1 MARVK
6 TIIVGDVHGMLDE
19 LKELIEK
26 VGYDKDNDRLI
37 LAGDLVD
44 RGPKS
49 AGVCDY
55 AEEIG
60 AEICIGNHDDKY
72 IRYRRHEQKKTHVG
86 RKHYR
91 NPMTLNEHKQE
102 VWKSLSDQN
111 LDYLEAGKYC
121 VPVWEYN
128 ALVVHAG
135 VLPASV
141 VGDLP
146 YDKRD
151 REEYIF
157 TRYIDKDSFRQK
169 SLGPN
174 FTKPVNSIHWTEAY
188 DGFVDIVYGHDVRS
202 FDEPVVEYN
211 EKGARMIGLDT
222 GSCFGGKLSCI
233 IFTPE
238 NPQGVFESIKAKKCW
253 KTYRIVKD
261 EKKNGK

>member
-1 MARVK
+1 MARKKV
-6 TIIVGDVHGMLDE
+6 IVCGDVHGMLDE

-26 VGYDKDNDRLI
+26 VGYDKEKDRLI

-49 AGVCDY
+49 AEVCDY
-55 AEEIG
+55 AEELE
-60 AEICIGNHDDKY
+60 AELVIGNHDDKY

-91 NPMTLNEHKQE
+91 NPMKLNAHKQE
-102 VWKSLSDQN
+102 VWKSLSDKN
-111 LDYLEAGKYC
+111 IDYLEAGKFC

-135 VLPASV
+135 VLP
-141 VGDLP
+141 GDEP
-146 YDKRD
+146 WNKRD

-157 TRYIDKDSFRQK
+157 TRYIDKDTYKQK
-169 SLGPN
+169 SLGPG

-188 DGFVDIVYGHDVRS
+188 DGFVDIIYGHDVRD
-202 FDEPVVEYN
+202 FDNPLVERN
-211 EKGARMIGLDT
+211 QKGARMIGLDT
-222 GSCFGGKLSCI
+222 GACFGGHLSCI

-238 NPQGVFESIKAKKCW
+238 KPQGVFERVKAKKCW
-253 KTYRIVKD
+253 KKYQIVRD
-261 EKKNGK
+261 EQKKAK